1 MRISTITNWAYG
13 ATVLLTAASGIAFI
27 NSGRSAADERLA
39 VEERWVLDDL
49 GDKLGLAAE
58 ARSDE
63 ARLFAMRGAA
73 RHRDAFRHEEQVA
86 HNREHALQALR
97 ARLLTAAE
105 TAALDL
111 AERNMDALDT
121 IEENAVAAVEHGR
134 PDAARAALFGA
145 DHERLQ
151 TAVLEPIARFRALV
165 DARTG
170 TDLTAARQRADVY
183 AAIARVMLGITA
195 ALFLGVLYFVL
206 RRRVAVP
213 LKRMT
218 GIVIRLARQ
227 DYTVEV
233 PDDKRRD
240 EIGDMNQAIHV
251 FRENG
256 LERERLET
264 ERAAEWRAKDTIL
277 QMMHRLQAADNL
289 AELAEV
295 VSCFVPQTFPDIAG
309 HLYVMDAIGHGMT
322 RAGSWLSPQSET
334 ISFPINAC
342 WSLRR
347 GRAHVTGGGDVPCV
361 HVHDVDALT
370 LCVPLMAQGD
380 TIGMLYFEQKRDAPM
395 SPAARLY
402 LELMAENI
410 GLALANVR
418 LRRQL
423 TDLAC
428 RDALTGLLNRRCL
441 DETVRGLARGDMAE
455 SFACLMIDID
465 HFKRFNDDFGH
476 DAGDM
481 VMRHVAE
488 MMTVAVDGIGD
499 AYRFGGEEFA
509 ILLPSASEPE
519 AAELAERLRRQIRA
533 APLSHRGRVLG
544 NVSVSIGVAA
554 TDLQGSSAINLMAHA
569 DAALLEAKANG
580 RDRVVRMSEFSLGE
594 PRNLAA

>member
-27 NSGRSAADERLA
+27 SAGRAAADERVA
-39 VEERWVLDDL
+39 VEERWLLDDL
-49 GDKLGLAAE
+49 GDRLGLAAE

-63 ARLFAMRGAA
+63 ARLFAMRGSA
-73 RHRDAFRHEEQVA
+73 RHLEAFRHEELVA
-86 HNREHALQALR
+86 RAREQAFARFRGHALTGSER
-97 ARLLTAAE
+97 
-105 TAALDL
+105 AALEE
-111 AERNMDALDT
+111 AERNLDELDA
-121 IEENAVAAVEHGR
+121 IELKAVAQAERGEAE
-134 PDAARAALFGA
+134 PARAALFGP
-145 DHERLQ
+145 DHERAQ
-151 TAVLEPIARFRALV
+151 SGVLEPVRRFRALV
-165 DARTG
+165 EMRTG
-170 TDLTAARQRADVY
+170 DELAAARARADFY
-183 AAIARVMLGITA
+183 TAIARAMLGLTA

-206 RRRVAVP
+206 RRRVSMP

-218 GIVIRLARQ
+218 GVVMRLARQ
-227 DYTVEV
+227 DYSVEV
-233 PDDKRRD
+233 PDDRRRD

-256 LERERLET
+256 LERERLEA
-264 ERAAEWRAKDTIL
+264 ERAAEQRAKDTIL

-295 VSCFVPQTFPDIAG
+295 VTCFVPQTFPNIAG
-309 HLYVMDAIGHGMT
+309 HLYVMDMVGRGMT
-322 RAGSWLSPQSET
+322 RAGSWLEPQSDT
-334 ISFPINAC
+334 ASFPINAC

-347 GRAHVTGGGDVPCV
+347 GRAHMTGGGDVPCV
-361 HVHDVDALT
+361 HVHGVDALT

-380 TIGMLYFEQKRDAPM
+380 TIGLLHFEQKAETPM

-441 DETVRGLARGDMAE
+441 DETVRTMARADDTE

-488 MMTVAVDGIGD
+488 MMMVAVDGVGE

-509 ILLPSASEPE
+509 ILLPGGQEDE
-519 AAELAERLRRQIRA
+519 AAELADRLRRQIRA

-554 TDLQGSSAINLMAHA
+554 TGLQGSSAINLMAHA
-569 DAALLEAKANG
+569 DAALLRAKSSG
-580 RDRVVRMSEFSLGE
+580 RDRVIRMSDLAPDGSRG
-594 PRNLAA
+594 LAA

>member
-13 ATVLLTAASGIAFI
+13 ATVLLTAAAGFAFI
-27 NSGRSAADERLA
+27 SAGRSAADERVA

-58 ARSDE
+58 AQSDE
-63 ARLFAMRGAA
+63 ARLFAMRGSD
-73 RHRDAFRHEEQVA
+73 RHLQAFRYEERVA
-86 HNREHALQALR
+86 HGREQAF
-97 ARLLTAAE
+97 ARFRTHLLTGAE
-105 TAALDL
+105 QSALDEADRNL
-111 AERNMDALDT
+111 DELDAIERK
-121 IEENAVAAVEHGR
+121 AVAQVERGEA
-134 PDAARAALFGA
+134 DAARAALFGP
-145 DHERLQ
+145 DHERAQ
-151 TAVLEPIARFRALV
+151 TGVLEPIHRFRALV
-165 DARTG
+165 EMRTGDALAAART
-170 TDLTAARQRADVY
+170 RADFDTTL
-183 AAIARVMLGITA
+183 ARTMLALTA

-213 LKRMT
+213 LRRMT
-218 GIVIRLARQ
+218 GVVMRLARQ
-227 DYTVEV
+227 DYSVDV
-233 PDDKRRD
+233 PDDQRRD

-256 LERERLET
+256 LERERLEAERLT
-264 ERAAEWRAKDTIL
+264 EQRAKDTIL

-289 AELAEV
+289 SELAEV

-309 HLYVMDAIGHGMT
+309 HLYVMDTVGRGMT
-322 RAGSWLSPQSET
+322 RVGSWLDPQSET
-334 ISFPINAC
+334 VSFPINAC

-347 GRAHVTGGGDVPCV
+347 GRAHMTGGGDVPCV

-380 TIGMLYFEQKRDAPM
+380 TIGMLYFEQEHGSPM

-428 RDALTGLLNRRCL
+428 RDALTGLFNRRCL
-441 DETVRGLARGDMAE
+441 DETVRGMARADEAE
-455 SFACLMIDID
+455 TFACLMIDID

-488 MMTVAVDGIGD
+488 MMMIAVDGLGE

-509 ILLPSASEPE
+509 VLLPGGAE
-519 AAELAERLRRQIRA
+519 AEAFELADRLRHQIRA

-544 NVSVSIGVAA
+544 NVSVSIGVAG
-554 TDLQGSSAINLMAHA
+554 TDMPGSSPINLMAQA
-569 DAALLEAKANG
+569 DAALLEAKAQG
-580 RDRVVRMSEFSLGE
+580 RDRVMRMSELVSDK
-594 PRNLAA
+594 PRGLAA

>member
-13 ATVLLTAASGIAFI
+13 ATVLLTAASGAAFI
-27 NSGRSAADERLA
+27 ASGRAAADERVA

-63 ARLFAMRGAA
+63 ARLFAMRGAV
-73 RHRDAFRHEEQVA
+73 RHLRAFRQEEQVA
-86 HNREHALQALR
+86 HNREHAFQDLR
-97 ARLLTAAE
+97 AHLLTPAE
-105 TAALDL
+105 TAALGQAD
-111 AERNMDALDT
+111 ANIDALDG
-121 IEENAVAAVEHGR
+121 IEQGAVAAAEHGQA
-134 PDAARAALFGA
+134 DAARATLFGA

-151 TAVLEPIARFRALV
+151 TAVLEPIARFRALI

-170 TDLTAARQRADVY
+170 TDLAAARARADFD
-183 AAIARVMLGITA
+183 ANLARAMLALTA
-195 ALFLGVLYFVL
+195 ALFLAVLYFVL

-218 GIVIRLARQ
+218 GIVMRLARQ
-227 DYTVEV
+227 DYSVEV
-233 PDDKRRD
+233 PDDTRRD

-256 LERERLET
+256 LERERLEA
-264 ERAAEWRAKDTIL
+264 ERAAEQRAKDTIL

-289 AELAEV
+289 SELAEV
-295 VSCFVPQTFPDIAG
+295 VTCFVPQTFPDIAG
-309 HLYVMDAIGHGMT
+309 HLYVMDTVGRGMSHV
-322 RAGSWLSPQSET
+322 GSWLSPQSET
-334 ISFPINAC
+334 LSFPINAC

-361 HVHDVDALT
+361 HVHDVDSLT

-380 TIGMLYFEQKRDAPM
+380 TIGMLYFEQQHGHPM

-428 RDALTGLLNRRCL
+428 RDALTGLFNRRCM
-441 DETVRGLARGDMAE
+441 DETVRAMARADEAE
-455 SFACLMIDID
+455 TFACLMIDID

-488 MMTVAVDGIGD
+488 MMMVAVDGVGE

-509 ILLPSASEPE
+509 ILLPGGNEHE
-519 AAELAERLRRQIRA
+519 AYELADRLRRQIRA

-544 NVSVSIGVAA
+544 NVSVSVGVAG
-554 TDLQGSSAINLMAHA
+554 TDMPGSSAINLLAHA
-569 DAALLEAKANG
+569 DAALLKAKANG
-580 RDRVVRMSEFSLGE
+580 RDRVVRMSELTPDRPHG
-594 PRNLAA
+594 LAA